1 VHLWLKKE
9 KEMRQE
15 ILEHIKELE
24 ATKDIK
30 ILLAAESGS
39 RAWGFPSPDS
49 DYDVRIIY
57 MHRLNWYLSITD
69 KKDNMDYFI
78 GKELDI
84 NGWDIRKVLRLL
96 RKSNA
101 STFEWNQSPI
111 IYQSVGGFQEE
122 LMSFSKQFF
131 QAKHA
136 LNHYKGIARNSYESL
151 VDKENIKLK
160 KLFYVL
166 RPLLAAMWVVEK
178 ETVPPMDIFNLFE
191 VVKEEKIITTIK
203 ELIALKETVNEDYM
217 HRLDNDLDGFIL
229 AGFAKIEQTEHLADS
244 VILDATPLDNY
255 FRNLLELR

>member
-1 VHLWLKKE
+1 
-9 KEMRQE
+9 MRQE
-15 ILEHIKELE
+15 ILNHLKALE
-24 ATKDIK
+24 TQKDIK

-57 MHRLNWYLSITD
+57 MHRPEWYLSITD

-111 IYQSVGGFQEE
+111 IYQSVDGFQAE

-131 QAKHA
+131 QVKHA

-151 VDKENIKLK
+151 GDKDNIKLK

-166 RPLLAAMWVVEK
+166 RPLLAAIWVVEK

-191 VVKEEKIITTIK
+191 VVKEEKIITAIK

-217 HRLDNDLDGFIL
+217 HSLDDEIDAFIQ
-229 AGFAKIEQTEHLADS
+229 AGFERIGKTEHLADS
-244 VILDATPLDNY
+244 VVLDATPLNNY
-255 FRNLLELR
+255 FRNKLNETVF